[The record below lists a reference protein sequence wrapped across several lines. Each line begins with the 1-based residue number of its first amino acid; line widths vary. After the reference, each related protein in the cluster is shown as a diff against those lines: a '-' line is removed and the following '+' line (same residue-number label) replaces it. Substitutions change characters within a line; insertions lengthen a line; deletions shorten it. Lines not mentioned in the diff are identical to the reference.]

1 MDPPHFSKK
10 TKDFLKRKQHPL
22 IQSLQQATHTMNER
36 SRSAFLSAQ
45 LESLRQERFFW
56 ATFRPLTD
64 LHPWVLGAAEDV
76 SARYGRCTDLDVLV
90 LDDTPV
96 PIDEQHFS
104 CLIRELLDNA
114 FRYLGQGTP
123 VQIARLNLGCAHR
136 LMIRDE
142 GKGMDADYIHT
153 LNSGAPLPRD
163 TVSGHYVV
171 RKVLSMYRS
180 TFFVWSQVDAGACFE
195 IDFLR

>member
-1 MDPPHFSKK
+1 
-10 TKDFLKRKQHPL
+10 
-22 IQSLQQATHTMNER
+22 MNER
-36 SRSAFLSAQ
+36 SRSAFLNAQ
-45 LESLRQERFFW
+45 LESLRQERSFR

-64 LHPWVLGAAEDV
+64 LHPWV
-76 SARYGRCTDLDVLV
+76 
-90 LDDTPV
+90 
-96 PIDEQHFS
+96 
-104 CLIRELLDNA
+104 
-114 FRYLGQGTP
+114 
-123 VQIARLNLGCAHR
+123 CAHR

-142 GKGMDADYIHT
+142 GKGMDADYIHA